1 MYTPIHT
8 GRLYEQIVAQ
18 IEDRILSGELQPGDK
33 LPAER
38 ELAEQFGVS
47 RTAIREAMKALTQRG
62 LVEIYPGRGTF
73 VTHSTSAAVRH
84 SIDLLVKIGHEDGIM
99 DLVEVR
105 EILEPE
111 IAALAAIRATE
122 ENIAIMQDAVD
133 AMDNAMDDPDTY
145 IEADLDFHLALAQ
158 GSDNVLIPVLID
170 TLVELLREHR
180 KQAANV
186 KGGLERG
193 QPHHKN
199 LLEAIKH
206 RDPDAA
212 RTSMRA
218 HLEQIRIDIE
228 YALASKDLE
237 EYEEQL

>member
-1 MYTPIHT
+1 MYTPIQT

-18 IEDRILSGELQPGDK
+18 IEARILSGDLQPGDK

-73 VTHSTSAAVRH
+73 VTHSASAAMRH
-84 SIDLLVKIGHEDGIM
+84 SIDLLVRIGHDDGIT

-111 IAALAAIRATE
+111 IAALAATRATE
-122 ENIAIMQDAVD
+122 ENIAIMQDAID
-133 AMDNAMDDPDTY
+133 AMDESIDDPETY

-158 GSDNVLIPVLID
+158 GSDNILIPVLID

-180 KQAANV
+180 QQAARV
-186 KGGLERG
+186 AGALIRG
-193 QPHHKN
+193 QPHHKKII
-199 LLEAIKH
+199 EAIEN
-206 RDPDAA
+206 RDPDSA
-212 RTSMRA
+212 RSAMRA
-218 HLEQIRIDIE
+218 HLEQIRYDIE
-228 YALASKDLE
+228 TALASTHSEKQE
-237 EYEEQL
+237 EDR

>member
-18 IEDRILSGELQPGDK
+18 IEARILSGELQPGDK

-73 VTHSTSAAVRH
+73 VTHSTSVAVRH
-84 SIDLLVKIGHEDGIM
+84 SIDLLVKIGHEDGIT

-111 IAALAAIRATE
+111 IAALAAIRSTE
-122 ENIAIMQDAVD
+122 ENIAIMQDAID
-133 AMDNAMDDPDTY
+133 AMDHAMDNPDTY

-180 KQAANV
+180 IQAANV
-186 KGGLERG
+186 EGGLERG
-193 QPHHKN
+193 QPHHKK
-199 LLEAIKH
+199 LLEAIKR

-212 RTSMRA
+212 RASMRA
-218 HLEQIRIDIE
+218 HLEQIRADIE
-228 YALASKDLE
+228 SALASKELE
-237 EYEEQL
+237 EYEEQ

>member
-1 MYTPIHT
+1 
-8 GRLYEQIVAQ
+8 
-18 IEDRILSGELQPGDK
+18 
-33 LPAER
+33 
-38 ELAEQFGVS
+38 
-47 RTAIREAMKALTQRG
+47 
-62 LVEIYPGRGTF
+62 
-73 VTHSTSAAVRH
+73 
-84 SIDLLVKIGHEDGIM
+84 
-99 DLVEVR
+99 VR

-111 IAALAAIRATE
+111 IAALAATRATE

-133 AMDNAMDDPDTY
+133 AMDRAMEDPDTY

-186 KGGLERG
+186 EGALERG

-199 LLEAIKH
+199 LLEAVKN

-212 RTSMRA
+212 RASMRA
-218 HLEQIRIDIE
+218 HLEQIRNDIGT
-228 YALASKDLE
+228 ALALKDLDKQE
-237 EYEEQL
+237 EKV